1 MLIYNVTLHVENSV
15 LSRWLEWMQTTH
27 IPEVLAT
34 GKFLE
39 ATMSRILTDGEKGGT
54 SYSVQYK
61 VKDRQ
66 TLERYY
72 REDAE
77 HLRKETA
84 RHFGEA
90 VLGFRTEL
98 EVITIEK
105 TPVKS
110 ATTYLFSYGTLQE
123 SDVQQMIF
131 TRALKGQ
138 RDSLKA
144 HVISEERVG
153 GLYPTIRESGELRD
167 RVEGFVYIIREE
179 ELPLVDTYEG
189 EAYIRKSVVLES
201 GIKAWV
207 YLGKLDLY

>member
-15 LSRWLEWMQTTH
+15 LPRWLEWMQTTH

-39 ATMSRILTDGEKGGT
+39 ATMTRILSEGEKGGT

-61 VKDRQ
+61 VRDRQ
-66 TLERYY
+66 TLDRYY
-72 REDAE
+72 KEDADR
-77 HLRKETA
+77 LRKETA
-84 RHFGEA
+84 KHFGDA

-98 EVITIEK
+98 EVITIEQA
-105 TPVKS
+105 PVKS

-123 SDVQQMIF
+123 SDVQKMIF
-131 TRALKGQ
+131 ARALKGN
-138 RDSLKA
+138 RDTLKSHA
-144 HVISEERVG
+144 ISEGMVG
-153 GLYPTIRESGELRD
+153 GLYPTIRESQDSDD

-189 EAYIRKSVVLES
+189 EAYTRKKVVLES
-201 GIKAWV
+201 GVNAWV
-207 YLGKLDLY
+207 YLGKPGSN